1 MGRFTLRDEGKTI
14 AVGKVLK
21 YKPYTK
27 GIVGANIGATKKPA
41 TVAGVTDQMGGVTI
55 SSAPELVFNMDT
67 GETTEAKPK
76 LDQIAEGDEDQE

>member
-27 GIVGANIGATKKPA
+27 GVVGAKKANTAP
-41 TVAGVTDQMGGVTI
+41 VASSSHSANAVTTTTQKADV
-55 SSAPELVFNMDT
+55 VFNMDT
-67 GETTEAKPK
+67 GEASEAKPQ
-76 LDQIAEGDEDQE
+76 LGQIAEGDEDAE